1 MRLLDKDLR
10 GLPVITKKGDKV
22 GKIAGISVDPEQ
34 HVIAHY
40 VVSRSRS
47 LSSML
52 PGELLIHPTQVLS
65 LDDQMMV
72 VHDSAIAVEAA
83 AKKVRVSEAAGVTTA
98 ATRSEA

>member
-1 MRLLDKDLR
+1 MRLLDKDIR
-10 GLPVITKKGDKV
+10 GIPVITKKGDKV
-22 GKIAGISVDPEQ
+22 GKLTAISIDPDN

-52 PGELLIHPTQVLS
+52 PGELLIHPRQVIS

-72 VHDSAIAVEAA
+72 VHDSAIAVEAV
-83 AKKVRVSEAAGVTTA
+83 AKKVRVSEAAGVTPA
-98 ATRSEA
+98 ATRSRA